1 MKLWHWLAL
10 AAGGLFVL
18 YMVTKRDET
27 PTSKGTVVQPQ
38 TGYDWLRVS
47 GKNFNVGLKL

>member
-18 YMVTKRDET
+18 YMVTKPT
-27 PTSKGTVVQPQ
+27 APTSQGTPLQPQ

-47 GKNFNVGLKL
+47 GRNFNVGLKL